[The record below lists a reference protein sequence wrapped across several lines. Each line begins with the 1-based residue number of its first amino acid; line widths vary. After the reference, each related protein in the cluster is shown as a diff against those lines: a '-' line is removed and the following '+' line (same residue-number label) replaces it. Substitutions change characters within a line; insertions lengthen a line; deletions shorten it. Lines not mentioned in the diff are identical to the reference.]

1 MSLNLF
7 FIHITI
13 LEHLESLESL
23 DCLNFFKC
31 LDLSWEM
38 ELQRQ
43 KFSRVLKKNS
53 RENHLLKLLKLLISL
68 ETHFQA
74 F

>member
-7 FIHITI
+7 FIPIII
-13 LEHLESLESL
+13 LDCLDCL
-23 DCLNFFKC
+23 DCLNVFEH
-31 LDLSWEM
+31 LDLSWEI

-68 ETHFQA
+68 ETCIQVF
-74 F
+74 